1 MSNSPISQQLL
12 WLDPFKSLSGPEQ
25 AQLAAA
31 GLVAQSVATLDELAR
46 LWSHAD
52 LVALRL
58 EGSTALLAEVKAM
71 LAAEGSSLP
80 IVCRVER
87 RDLELAVAAMRD
99 GAVHVIAADEFS
111 AAAWQLASPR
121 VHSTPLAA
129 QVLAKVAAPR
139 TVVYVDP
146 ASRHLLALAQRVAK
160 APVSV
165 LIEGPTGAGKEVLA
179 RVVHESSNRAR
190 GPFVAL
196 NCAALPDHLIE
207 DMLFGH
213 EKGAFT
219 GAVKEH
225 RGLFEQAQGGTI
237 FLDEIAEMPMHLQTK
252 LLRVLQER
260 QLVRLGG
267 ERAIDLDVRVLAAT
281 NKDLRAAMADREFR
295 EDLYFRLSTF
305 KLRVP
310 ALRERPGDI
319 LPLVAR
325 LLSRHAQDGRALSV
339 SPQAQACL
347 LAHRWPGNV
356 RELENVVLRAVV
368 LCVEDEITPAH
379 LMFDEPADCT
389 VMQARPMAAPAG
401 AAAAAATAAH
411 SYAAENAPPAPI
423 SGPAVHGH
431 SPQVMP
437 GEQTVPLPPAQA
449 QWLPG
454 ASDAA
459 TFTSAAPA
467 ESQEVVNLQQAV
479 QLNEHQLIM
488 SAIHSTL
495 SRMDAARKLGISPR
509 TLRYKIAKLR
519 ESGLALTA

>member
-1 MSNSPISQQLL
+1 MSNSPITQQLL
-12 WLDPFKSLSGPEQ
+12 WLDPFRTLSGPEQ

-31 GLVAQSVATLDELAR
+31 GLVVQSVATLDELK
-46 LWSHAD
+46 LLVPHAD
-52 LVALRL
+52 LLALRL
-58 EGSTALLAEVKAM
+58 EAGTSLLADVKAL

-99 GAVHVIAADEFS
+99 GASHVIAADEFS
-111 AAAWQLASPR
+111 IAAWQAASPR
-121 VHSTPLAA
+121 VKPAPTAA
-129 QVLAKVAAPR
+129 QILAKVPAPR

-146 ASRHLLALAQRVAK
+146 VSRHLLALAQRVAK

-165 LIEGPTGAGKEVLA
+165 LIEGPTGAGKEVMA
-179 RVVHESSNRAR
+179 RVVHESSDRAR

-219 GAVKEH
+219 GAVKDH

-281 NKDLRAAMADREFR
+281 NKDLRQAMARREFR
-295 EDLYFRLSTF
+295 EDLSFRLSTF

-310 ALRERPGDI
+310 PLRERPGDI

-325 LLSRHAQDGRALSV
+325 LLTRHAHDGRV
-339 SPQAQACL
+339 PRISPEAQASL
-347 LAHRWPGNV
+347 QAHSWPGNV

-368 LCVEDEITPAH
+368 LCTGDEITPAH
-379 LMFDEPADCT
+379 LMFDEPAGIELPPVAD
-389 VMQARPMAAPAG
+389 RSPAQ
-401 AAAAAATAAH
+401 TFD
-411 SYAAENAPPAPI
+411 
-423 SGPAVHGH
+423 SGPA
-431 SPQVMP
+431 SPAMS
-437 GEQTVPLPPAQA
+437 VPLAPGQASGFQPQTFVPPQE
-449 QWLPG
+449 PVGGG
-454 ASDAA
+454 AGPTD
-459 TFTSAAPA
+459 TPAPVGMPEPA
-467 ESQEVVNLQQAV
+467 SLQQAV
-479 QLNEHQLIM
+479 QMNEHQLILA
-488 SAIHSTL
+488 AIQSTI

-519 ESGLALTA
+519 ESGLAFNA

>member
-1 MSNSPISQQLL
+1 MSNSPITQQLL
-12 WLDPFKSLSGPEQ
+12 WLDPFRTLSGPEQ

-31 GLVAQSVATLDELAR
+31 GLVVQSVATLDELK
-46 LWSHAD
+46 LLVPHAD
-52 LVALRL
+52 LLALRL
-58 EGSTALLAEVKAM
+58 EAGTSLLTDVKAL
-71 LAAEGSSLP
+71 LAAEGSSMP

-99 GAVHVIAADEFS
+99 GASHVIAADEFS
-111 AAAWQLASPR
+111 ISAWQAPRVKPAPAAAQI
-121 VHSTPLAA
+121 
-129 QVLAKVAAPR
+129 LAKVSAPR

-146 ASRHLLALAQRVAK
+146 VSRHLLALAQRVAK

-165 LIEGPTGAGKEVLA
+165 LIEGPTGAGKEVMA
-179 RVVHESSNRAR
+179 RVVHESSDRAR

-219 GAVKEH
+219 GAVKDH

-281 NKDLRAAMADREFR
+281 NKDLRQAMARREFR

-310 ALRERPGDI
+310 PLRERPGDI

-325 LLSRHAQDGRALSV
+325 LLARHAHDGRV
-339 SPQAQACL
+339 PRISPEAQASL
-347 LAHRWPGNV
+347 QAHTWPGNV

-368 LCVEDEITPAH
+368 LCTSDEITPAH
-379 LMFDEPADCT
+379 LMFDEPAGIEL
-389 VMQARPMAAPAG
+389 PSAALRSPAE
-401 AAAAAATAAH
+401 TFD
-411 SYAAENAPPAPI
+411 
-423 SGPAVHGH
+423 
-431 SPQVMP
+431 
-437 GEQTVPLPPAQA
+437 
-449 QWLPG
+449 PG
-454 ASDAA
+454 ASGPVGPAMSVPLAPGQASGFQPQTFMPPLEPAGGGGGQAA
-459 TFTSAAPA
+459 ASVPVGMPEPA
-467 ESQEVVNLQQAV
+467 SLQQAV
-479 QLNEHQLIM
+479 QMNEHQLILA
-488 SAIHSTL
+488 AIQSTI

-519 ESGLALTA
+519 ESGLAFNA

>member
-1 MSNSPISQQLL
+1 MSNSPITQQLL
-12 WLDPFKSLSGPEQ
+12 WLDPFRTLSGPEQ

-31 GLVAQSVATLDELAR
+31 GLVAQSVATLDELK
-46 LWSHAD
+46 LFWPHAD

-58 EGSTALLAEVKAM
+58 EGSTALLREVKAL

-99 GAVHVIAADEFS
+99 GAVHVISVDEFS
-111 AAAWQLASPR
+111 APSWQAASPR
-121 VHSTPLAA
+121 VTSAPAHVPKA
-129 QVLAKVAAPR
+129 AAPR

-179 RVVHESSNRAR
+179 RVVHESSDRAR

-281 NKDLRAAMADREFR
+281 NKDLRQAMAQREFR

-310 ALRERPGDI
+310 PLRDRPGDI

-325 LLSRHAQDGRALSV
+325 LLARHAQDGRVLAINQEA
-339 SPQAQACL
+339 QAQL
-347 LAHRWPGNV
+347 QAHRWPGNV

-368 LCVEDEITPAH
+368 LCSGDVILPGH
-379 LMFDEPADCT
+379 LMFDEPAELP
-389 VMQARPMAAPAG
+389 VAAPEATEVVRADPV
-401 AAAAAATAAH
+401 AAAAPVSPLMAM
-411 SYAAENAPPAPI
+411 PAD
-423 SGPAVHGH
+423 GTG
-431 SPQVMP
+431 
-437 GEQTVPLPPAQA
+437 L
-449 QWLPG
+449 
-454 ASDAA
+454 
-459 TFTSAAPA
+459 APA
-467 ESQEVVNLQQAV
+467 SPLSLTLPAASADGAQIAGAGSLESASLQQAV
-479 QLNEHQLIM
+479 QINEHQLILA
-488 SAIHSTL
+488 AIQSTL

-519 ESGLALTA
+519 ESGLALNA

>member
-1 MSNSPISQQLL
+1 MSNSPITQQLL
-12 WLDPFKSLSGPEQ
+12 WLDPFRSLSGPEQ

-31 GLVAQSVATLDELAR
+31 GLVAQAVATLEELKQ
-46 LWSHAD
+46 LGSHAD

-58 EGSTALLAEVKAM
+58 EGGTALLTEVKALLAEQ
-71 LAAEGSSLP
+71 GSSVP
-80 IVCRVER
+80 IICRVER
-87 RDLELAVAAMRD
+87 RDLELAVAAMRA

-111 AAAWQLASPR
+111 APAWQAASPR
-121 VHSTPLAA
+121 ASSAPAAA
-129 QVLAKVAAPR
+129 QVLAKVSAPR
-139 TVVYVDP
+139 TVVYVDA

-179 RVVHESSNRAR
+179 RVVHESSDRAR

-267 ERAIDLDVRVLAAT
+267 ERAIELDVRVLAAT
-281 NKDLRAAMADREFR
+281 NKDLRVAMAQREFR

-310 ALRERPGDI
+310 PLRDRPGDI

-325 LLSRHAQDGRALSV
+325 LLARHAQDGRVLAV
-339 SPQAQACL
+339 SPEAQACL
-347 LAHRWPGNV
+347 QAHRWPGNV

-368 LCVEDEITPAH
+368 LCTGEVITPAH
-379 LMFDEPADCT
+379 LMFDEPAELQ
-389 VMQARPMAAPAG
+389 VPSAP
-401 AAAAAATAAH
+401 
-411 SYAAENAPPAPI
+411 E
-423 SGPAVHGH
+423 
-431 SPQVMP
+431 MM
-437 GEQTVPLPPAQA
+437 PAQA
-449 QWLPG
+449 AAPSQPSTPSTYSDGGMAARPAAFEPQSAPWQPSA
-454 ASDAA
+454 ASPQEAEAA
-459 TFTSAAPA
+459 TEPA
-467 ESQEVVNLQQAV
+467 SLQQAV
-479 QLNEHQLIM
+479 QINEHQLIL
-488 SAIHSTL
+488 SAIQSTL

-509 TLRYKIAKLR
+509 TLRYKIARLR
-519 ESGLALTA
+519 ESGLALEA

>member
-1 MSNSPISQQLL
+1 MSNSPITQQLL
-12 WLDPFKSLSGPEQ
+12 WLDPFRTLSGPEQ

-31 GLVAQSVATLDELAR
+31 GLVAQSVATLDELK
-46 LWSHAD
+46 LFWPHAD

-58 EGSTALLAEVKAM
+58 EGSTALLTEVKAL

-80 IVCRVER
+80 IICRVER

-99 GAVHVIAADEFS
+99 GAVHVIAVDEFS
-111 AAAWQLASPR
+111 APSWHAASPR
-121 VHSTPLAA
+121 VTSAPA
-129 QVLAKVAAPR
+129 QVTKAAAPR

-179 RVVHESSNRAR
+179 RVVHESSDRAR

-281 NKDLRAAMADREFR
+281 NKDLRQAMAQREFR

-310 ALRERPGDI
+310 PLRDRPGDI

-325 LLSRHAQDGRALSV
+325 LLARHAQDGRVLAISQEA
-339 SPQAQACL
+339 QAQL
-347 LAHRWPGNV
+347 QAHRWPGNV

-368 LCVEDEITPAH
+368 LCPGDVILPGH
-379 LMFDEPADCT
+379 LMFDEPAELS
-389 VMQARPMAAPAG
+389 APAPAVPSPEPVRTEPV
-401 AAAAAATAAH
+401 AAAAPV
-411 SYAAENAPPAPI
+411 APFMT
-423 SGPAVHGH
+423 
-431 SPQVMP
+431 SPS
-437 GEQTVPLPPAQA
+437 E
-449 QWLPG
+449 G
-454 ASDAA
+454 AG
-459 TFTSAAPA
+459 FAPA
-467 ESQEVVNLQQAV
+467 SPLTLPAASADGAQIGGAGSLESASLQQAV
-479 QLNEHQLIM
+479 QINEHQLILA
-488 SAIHSTL
+488 AIQSTL

-519 ESGLALTA
+519 ESGLALNA

>member
-1 MSNSPISQQLL
+1 MSNSPITQQLL
-12 WLDPFKSLSGPEQ
+12 WLDPFRTLSGPEQ

-31 GLVAQSVATLDELAR
+31 GLVAQSVTTLDDLKL
-46 LWSHAD
+46 LWPHAD
-52 LVALRL
+52 WVAIRL
-58 EGSTALLAEVKAM
+58 EGSTSLLADVKALLS
-71 LAAEGSSLP
+71 AEGSSIP

-99 GAVHVIAADEFS
+99 GASHVIAADEFS
-111 AAAWQLASPR
+111 VSAWQAASPR
-121 VHSTPLAA
+121 VRSAPAVAPTSTKFP
-129 QVLAKVAAPR
+129 APR

-146 ASRHLLALAQRVAK
+146 VSRHLLALAQRVAK

-179 RVVHESSNRAR
+179 RVVHESSERAR

-219 GAVKEH
+219 GAVKDH

-281 NKDLRAAMADREFR
+281 NKDLRQAMARREFR

-310 ALRERPGDI
+310 PLRERPGDI

-325 LLSRHAQDGRALSV
+325 LLARHAHEGRV
-339 SPQAQACL
+339 PMVTPEAQACL
-347 LAHRWPGNV
+347 QAHTWPGNV

-368 LCVEDEITPAH
+368 LCTGDEITPAH
-379 LMFDEPADCT
+379 LMFDEPAAIE
-389 VMQARPMAAPAG
+389 VSMAAARPSPEPHDPGAGGPATAVPAAPAQASGFAPQSFTVSEERALNAGTVQPPTVG
-401 AAAAAATAAH
+401 AGALP
-411 SYAAENAPPAPI
+411 EPA
-423 SGPAVHGH
+423 
-431 SPQVMP
+431 
-437 GEQTVPLPPAQA
+437 
-449 QWLPG
+449 
-454 ASDAA
+454 
-459 TFTSAAPA
+459 
-467 ESQEVVNLQQAV
+467 NLQQAV
-479 QLNEHQLIM
+479 QMNEHQLILA
-488 SAIHSTL
+488 AIQSTL

-519 ESGLALTA
+519 ESGLAFNA

>member
-1 MSNSPISQQLL
+1 MSNSPITQQLL
-12 WLDPFKSLSGPEQ
+12 WLDPFRTLSGPEQ

-31 GLVAQSVATLDELAR
+31 GLVVQSVVTLDELKL
-46 LWSHAD
+46 LWPHAD
-52 LVALRL
+52 VLAIRL
-58 EGSTALLAEVKAM
+58 EGGAGLLSEVRALLSEQ
-71 LAAEGSSLP
+71 GSSIP
-80 IVCRVER
+80 VICRVER
-87 RDLELAVAAMRD
+87 RDLELAVAAMRE
-99 GAVHVIAADEFS
+99 GAAHVIAADEFGVS
-111 AAAWQLASPR
+111 AWQAASPR
-121 VHSTPLAA
+121 VKSGPASTPN
-129 QVLAKVAAPR
+129 LAKAASPR

-146 ASRHLLALAQRVAK
+146 VSRHLLALAQRVAK

-179 RVVHESSNRAR
+179 RVVHESSERAR

-219 GAVKEH
+219 GAVKDH

-281 NKDLRAAMADREFR
+281 NKDLRQAMAQREFR

-310 ALRERPGDI
+310 PLRERPGDI

-325 LLSRHAQDGRALSV
+325 LLARHAHEGRVPMV
-339 SPQAQACL
+339 SPEAQACL
-347 LAHRWPGNV
+347 QAHTWPGNV

-368 LCVEDEITPAH
+368 LCTGDEITPAH
-379 LMFDEPADCT
+379 LMFDEPAQIAAAASRRPLPVEPSDPGSGSPATTVPIAASQASGFEPQTFTAALSEAMPPLADC
-389 VMQARPMAAPAG
+389 VSPAG
-401 AAAAAATAAH
+401 A
-411 SYAAENAPPAPI
+411 
-423 SGPAVHGH
+423 G
-431 SPQVMP
+431 
-437 GEQTVPLPPAQA
+437 
-449 QWLPG
+449 
-454 ASDAA
+454 
-459 TFTSAAPA
+459 
-467 ESQEVVNLQQAV
+467 SQEPTSLQQAV
-479 QLNEHQLIM
+479 QMNEHQLIM
-488 SAIHSTL
+488 AAIQSTL

-519 ESGLALTA
+519 ESGLAFNA